1 MSSEELTM
9 RLTLFSTDGCH
20 LCEQAW
26 TLLEQTELSNATVL
40 EDIINDERW
49 LAAYA
54 VRIPVLRHMD
64 GRELDWPFTA
74 ADIIAFNREI

>member
-1 MSSEELTM
+1 MG
-9 RLTLFSTDGCH
+9 LTLFSTDGCH

-26 TLLEQTELSNATVL
+26 ALLEQTGLSNSTVL